1 MRGFVNMTSERKN
14 LKTAKRIVVK
24 VGTSTITHKN
34 GKMNF
39 SQIDRLARE
48 ISDLQNQ
55 GREMILVTSGAVAVG
70 VDRLGLKEKPGT
82 IPGKQ
87 AAAAVGQGVL
97 MHTYEK
103 FFAEYGQIVAQVLL
117 TKTESLDRH
126 RYTNSRNTFMELLK
140 QRVIPIV
147 NENDVVALDELKI
160 GDNDNMSALVAGI
173 IDADLVIILSDVDG
187 LYTANP
193 RTDPN
198 AKLMHEVYEIT
209 PDIEAFAGG
218 AGSQRGTGGMTTK
231 LQAAKAATS
240 SGINL
245 VIASGTENGAIPNI
259 LNGEEIGTLFVSREN
274 RLQFRKRWLAFGA
287 RIKGS
292 IIIDAGCVR
301 ALHKAGGCSILPA
314 GIADVNGD
322 FETGSTVSVKDGAGH
337 ELARGLVHYSSDE
350 LEKIKG
356 CKSADIEKLLG
367 HKNYDEV
374 IHRDDLVIL

>member
-1 MRGFVNMTSERKN
+1 MKRVSLEREA
-14 LKTAKRIVVK
+14 LKAAKRIVVK
-24 VGTSTITHKN
+24 VGTSTITYSN
-34 GKMNF
+34 GKRNF

-48 ISDLQNQ
+48 LSDLQNQ
-55 GREMILVTSGAVAVG
+55 GKEMILVTSGAVAVG
-70 VDRLGLKEKPGT
+70 VDRLGLAKKPDT

-103 FFAEYGQIVAQVLL
+103 FFADYGQVVAQVLL

-126 RYTNSRNTFMELLK
+126 RYTNSRNTFMELLR

-173 IDADLVIILSDVDG
+173 VDADLVIILSDVDG

-193 RTDPN
+193 QTHPE
-198 AKLMHEVYEIT
+198 AELVHTVTEIT
-209 PDIEAFAGG
+209 PAIEESAGG
-218 AGSQRGTGGMTTK
+218 AGTLRGTGGMATK
-231 LQAAKAATS
+231 IQAAKAATS

-245 VIASGTENGAIPNI
+245 VIASGTEKNAVPRIVA
-259 LNGEEIGTLFVSREN
+259 GEEIGTLFVSREN

-287 RIKGS
+287 RIMGS
-292 IIIDAGCVR
+292 IIVDEGCCK

-314 GIADVNGD
+314 GITGVEGN
-322 FETGSTVSVKDGAGH
+322 FEAGSTISVKDAQGH
-337 ELARGLVHYSSDE
+337 EMARGLVHYGSEE

-356 CKSADIEKLLG
+356 CRSGEIEELLG
-367 HKNYDEV
+367 HKNFDEV